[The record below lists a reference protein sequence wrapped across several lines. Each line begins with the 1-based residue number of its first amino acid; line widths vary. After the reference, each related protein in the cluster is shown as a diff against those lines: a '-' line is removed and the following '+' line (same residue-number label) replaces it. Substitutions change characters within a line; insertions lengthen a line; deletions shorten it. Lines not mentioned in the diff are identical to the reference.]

1 MLQKVVYPYEYIDD
15 WKKLNETSLPE
26 KEDFYCHLNV
36 EDIADADCARAKR
49 AGKDFKKNLAECHDL
64 YV

>member
-49 AGKDFKKNLAECHDL
+49 AGKDFKKI
-64 YV
+64 